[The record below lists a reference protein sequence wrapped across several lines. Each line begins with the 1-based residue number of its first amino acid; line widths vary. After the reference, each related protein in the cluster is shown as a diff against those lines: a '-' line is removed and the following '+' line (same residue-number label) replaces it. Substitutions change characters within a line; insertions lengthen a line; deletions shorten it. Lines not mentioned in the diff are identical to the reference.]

1 MPGEKITSLH
11 MKKGIVLFFAT
22 LLTLH
27 TNAQKD
33 STVKRLQQQI
43 TTAKTV
49 SGKIDV
55 VFELAEAYNLENP
68 AACQETIDKAIYIA
82 EESRDREMMIKAR
95 RLAANLYNQSTAIKE
110 YAIKADAY
118 GKEAMEMS
126 NKESGMQKERV
137 LCNMLMSRLLR
148 NKSNFAE
155 AKKYNQQ
162 AVTLADETDDDSLR
176 IMSRLSY
183 GRTQLIA
190 DDKLDAFKTYI
201 SAQTIADKTNN
212 KNKDWLRISVGNS
225 LSTFYYSI
233 EDYDKAIDYQYQ
245 YLKYSKDNNNVV
257 DMLGTYS
264 SIGGTYM
271 AAKKYD
277 AAIKTYEEVI
287 KQADSLK
294 KEDYKIA
301 GQIGIVNVLLSKE
314 NGKEGLDYLRKNS
327 GIKDI
332 FKRINLEH
340 QLDFGMGSIYT
351 ITRQFDSANYY
362 FNKSL
367 PLIEKTN
374 SISSLYTYY
383 QQYAEAQFKMGN
395 YQKAITYLL
404 KNKAINDSLGNGNT
418 NKQCYAMLDS
428 CYQQTSDYKNA
439 FIYNSLYQK
448 AKTLLEEKS
457 KAKDILAFEIDA
469 ESKRKERLDKEQE
482 EKTRVRHN
490 WQYMGIVMSI
500 VSLFV
505 LLATIGIFN
514 VPLKWVRALGFIAF
528 IFLFEFVILLAD
540 TWIHNF
546 THGEPWKVLAIKVV
560 LIALLLP
567 LHHYLEHKAIAYI
580 THRRNKKTA
589 QYDFAVNPITKSLH
603 ISTKKE

>member
-1 MPGEKITSLH
+1 
-11 MKKGIVLFFAT
+11 MKKRIVLFFAT
-22 LLTLH
+22 LITLYS
-27 TNAQKD
+27 NAQKD

-43 TTAKTV
+43 TAAKTV
-49 SGKIDV
+49 STKIDV
-55 VFELAEAYNLENP
+55 LFELAETYILENP
-68 AACQETIDKAIYIA
+68 TACQETIDKAIYVA

-95 RLAANLYNQSTAIKE
+95 RLAANLYNQVTTIKE
-110 YAIKADAY
+110 YASKADAY
-118 GKEAMEMS
+118 GKEAMEMC
-126 NKESGMQKERV
+126 NKESGMQKEKV
-137 LCNMLMSRLLR
+137 FCNMLMSRLLR

-162 AVTLADETDDDSLR
+162 AVSLADETDDDSLR
-176 IMSRLSY
+176 IMSRLSF
-183 GRTQLIA
+183 GRTQLTA

-201 SAQTIADKTNN
+201 AAQTIADKT
-212 KNKDWLRISVGNS
+212 KHKDKDWLRISVSNS
-225 LSTFYYSI
+225 LSAFYYSI

-245 YLKYSKDNNNVV
+245 YLKYSRDNNNVV

-264 SIGGTYM
+264 GIGGTYM

-277 AAIKTYEEVI
+277 AAIKTYEELI

-301 GQIGIVNVLLSKE
+301 GQIGIVNVLLDKE
-314 NGKEGLDYLRKNS
+314 NGKEGLDYLRKNLD
-327 GIKDI
+327 IKDI
-332 FKRINLEH
+332 FRRINLEH

-351 ITRQFDSANYY
+351 ITKQFDSADYY
-362 FNKSL
+362 FNKAL
-367 PLIEKTN
+367 PIFEKT
-374 SISSLYTYY
+374 SSMGALATYY
-383 QQYAEAQFKMGN
+383 QQYAVAQFKMGN
-395 YQKAITYLL
+395 YQKAIIYLL
-404 KNKAINDSLGNGNT
+404 KNKAINDSIGNGST

-457 KAKDILAFEIDA
+457 KAKDILAFEIDT
-469 ESKRKERLDKEQE
+469 ENKRKERIEKEAE

-490 WQYMGIVMSI
+490 WQYMGIVMGI
-500 VSLFV
+500 ILLFV
-505 LLATIGIFN
+505 LLATLGIFN
-514 VPLKWVRALGFIAF
+514 VPLKWVRALGFISF
-528 IFLFEFVILLAD
+528 IFLFEFIILLAD

-567 LHHYLEHKAIAYI
+567 LHHFLEHKAISYI
-580 THRRNKKTA
+580 THRRNKK
-589 QYDFAVNPITKSLH
+589 QGSPVLL
-603 ISTKKE
+603 

>member
-1 MPGEKITSLH
+1 
-11 MKKGIVLFFAT
+11 MKKGI
-22 LLTLH
+22 LLTIAVLLTFH
-27 TNAQKD
+27 LCAQKD
-33 STVKRLQQQI
+33 TTVKRLQNEI
-43 TTAKTV
+43 TAAKTV
-49 SGKIDV
+49 SSKIDAL
-55 VFELAEAYNLENP
+55 FTLAEEYILENP
-68 AACQETIDKAIYIA
+68 AACQETIDKAIFMA

-95 RLAANLYNQSTAIKE
+95 RLAANLYNQATAIKE
-110 YAIKADAY
+110 YASKADAY
-118 GKEAMEMS
+118 GKEAIEMC
-126 NKESGMQKERV
+126 NKESGMQKEKV
-137 LCNMLMSRLLR
+137 FCNMLMSRLLR
-148 NKSNFAE
+148 NKSNFTE

-183 GRTQLIA
+183 GRTQLTA
-190 DDKLDAFKTYI
+190 DDKFDAFKTYI
-201 SAQTIADKTNN
+201 AAQTIADKTKN
-212 KNKDWLRISVGNS
+212 KDKDWLRISVSNS
-225 LSTFYYSI
+225 LSAFYYSI

-245 YLKYSKDNNNVV
+245 YLKYAKDNNNVV

-264 SIGGTYM
+264 GIGGTYM

-277 AAIKTYEEVI
+277 AAIKTYEELI

-301 GQIGIVNVLLSKE
+301 GQIGIVNVMLDKA
-314 NGKEGLDYLRKNS
+314 NGREGLDYLNKNS
-327 GIKDI
+327 AIKDL
-332 FKRINLEH
+332 FKRLNMEH
-340 QLDFGMGSIYT
+340 QLDFGMGGVYT
-351 ITRQFDSANYY
+351 IIKKFDSANYY
-362 FNKSL
+362 FNKAL
-367 PLIEKTN
+367 PIIEKTT
-374 SISSLYTYY
+374 SVSSLTTYY
-383 QQYAEAQFKMGN
+383 RQYAEALYKMGN
-395 YQKAITYLL
+395 YTKAITYLL
-404 KNKAINDSLGNGNT
+404 KNKAINDSLGNRST

-428 CYQQTSDYKNA
+428 CYQQTGDYKNV

-469 ESKRKERLDKEQE
+469 ENKRKERSEKEAE

-500 VSLFV
+500 ISLFV

-528 IFLFEFVILLAD
+528 IFLFEFIILLAD

-580 THRRNKKTA
+580 THRRNKKTGGHE
-589 QYDFAVNPITKSLH
+589 YEVKPVTKPLH
-603 ISTKKE
+603 ISGKKDG